1 MSREI
6 LILWAGRHRRETW
19 EELCADY
26 RRRIVRVVPVRDE
39 MVKVRRSGDG
49 PARRKAEGRALVAA
63 LPDPCWTVALDPRGK
78 TASSAELAD
87 KLRRLGEEWP
97 HAVVFVIGSDLGL
110 DPVLLEAARERLSLG
125 PMVFGHEL
133 ARLVLYEQLYRAI
146 CIQRGIKYYRQP
158 F

>member
-1 MSREI
+1 LGREI
-6 LILWAGRHRRETW
+6 LVLWAGRHRRGNW

-26 RRRIVRVVPVRDE
+26 RRRIVREVAVRDE

-49 PARRKAEGRALVAA
+49 AARRKAEGEALLAA
-63 LPDPCWTVALDPRGK
+63 LPDPCWPLALDPRGRP
-78 TASSAELAD
+78 TSSDELAE

-97 HAVVFVIGSDLGL
+97 HPIVFLIGSDLGL
-110 DPVLLEAARERLSLG
+110 DPALLAAARERISFG

-146 CIQRGIKYYRQP
+146 SIQRGIKYDRQP